1 MQGEVAGIGF
11 MTELPRLDENAVE
24 ARALARIVERAKE
37 GDPNAFE
44 QILTCHQHKVVAIA
58 WRILGNREDARDAA
72 QEVFLRVYRHLK
84 KFRAGEDFA
93 GWLYRITINVC
104 RDVHRRRGPSHRF
117 ESFDSNRNSR
127 IAEIQDSSDVEAA
140 TIVLQEQAIVARAL
154 ATLSPKEREA
164 IVLRDLE
171 GLPTEEVARILGS
184 SATTVR
190 SQISSAR
197 TKIKLYRQRVLSR
210 RRSQP

>member
-1 MQGEVAGIGF
+1 

-37 GDPNAFE
+37 GDSDAFE
-44 QILTCHQHKVVAIA
+44 HILTCHQHKVVAIA